1 MELEVGRLVL
11 EANDDIA
18 QRNRKYFQKKGL
30 FVINIISSPGAGKTT
45 LLERTAEALKG
56 ELNLAVIEG
65 DIQSTR
71 DADRLA
77 AQGIPAFQ
85 INTGGACHLEA
96 ETIMKAAGSFDLDRT
111 DILVIENVGNLV
123 CPAEFYLGEDAKV
136 ALLSTPEGDDKP
148 MKYPLLFHL
157 SQVLLINKMDL
168 AQYLPFDL
176 DKAKAEARK
185 LNPEVK
191 IFEVSTLQGRGLE
204 GWLEWLRQG
213 AAQSRAGA
221 KKAG

>member
-1 MELEVGRLVL
+1 MELEVGRIVL
-11 EANDDIA
+11 EANEDTA
-18 QRNRKYFQKKGL
+18 QKNREFFKAKGL

-45 LLERTAEALKG
+45 LLERTAQALKG
-56 ELNLAVIEG
+56 ELSLAVIEG

-77 AQGIPAFQ
+77 TQGVPAFQ

-96 ETIMKAAGSFDLDRT
+96 ETVMKAARTFDLDKV

-123 CPAEFYLGEDAKV
+123 CPAEFNLGEDAKV

-157 SQVLLINKMDL
+157 SRVLLINKMDL
-168 AQYLPFDL
+168 APYLPFDL
-176 DKAKAEARK
+176 NKAETEARK
-185 LNPEVK
+185 LNPQVK
-191 IFEVSTLQGRGLE
+191 IFRVSTLQGEGLE
-204 GWLEWLRQG
+204 GWLDWLREG
-213 AAQSRAGA
+213 VAQA
-221 KKAG
+221 KAGKAG